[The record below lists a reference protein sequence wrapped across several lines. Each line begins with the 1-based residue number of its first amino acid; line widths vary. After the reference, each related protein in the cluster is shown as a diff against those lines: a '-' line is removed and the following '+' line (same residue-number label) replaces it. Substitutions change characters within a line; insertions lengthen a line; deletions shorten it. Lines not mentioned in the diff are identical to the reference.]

1 VGKSFDGRR
10 DAYPTRKCS
19 VAVFWRGYWGF
30 DKFGGE
36 DLDGAE
42 EAGGEQGVG
51 GFEKFL
57 H

>member
-10 DAYPTRKCS
+10 DACPTRKCL

-30 DKFGGE
+30 DEFGGE
-36 DLDGAE
+36 DLDGAK
-42 EAGGEQGVG
+42 EAGGEQRVG
-51 GFEKFL
+51 GFKKFL